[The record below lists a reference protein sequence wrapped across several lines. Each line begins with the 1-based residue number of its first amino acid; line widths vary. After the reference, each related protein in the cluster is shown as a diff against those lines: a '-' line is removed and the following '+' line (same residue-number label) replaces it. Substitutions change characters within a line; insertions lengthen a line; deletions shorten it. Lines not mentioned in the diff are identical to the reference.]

1 MTTISFGSLFLRFRW
16 RISLTFTLVI
26 VESLLEVL
34 YPLLI
39 GFAINDLLA
48 GRYEGLIRL
57 GMLGVTSV
65 LIGSSRRYYD
75 TRIYSGIYQMMA
87 VELVEREQAAGSSVS
102 RTSAHTNMLTEFV
115 DFLEDTIPE
124 LIGALVAVV
133 GILVVTAG
141 LSLPV
146 FLGCLA
152 LFLLVILVY
161 TTTARRNYRLN
172 TGYNNQ
178 FEETVD
184 AIASKRKD
192 RLRNHFH
199 RIMQWNV
206 RLSDLETLNYAV
218 FWIGAVALFLFT
230 PYSAISAGVLEYGL
244 VFSLLLYVFEFIDWL
259 SDLPLHIQQV
269 IRLREISK
277 RLTH

>member
-1 MTTISFGSLFLRFRW
+1 MTVISLGSLFLRFRW
-16 RISLTFTLVI
+16 RISLTLTLVV

-48 GRYEGLIRL
+48 GRYDGLIHL
-57 GMLGVTSV
+57 GMLGLASV
-65 LIGSSRRYYD
+65 LIGSARRYYD
-75 TRIYSGIYQMMA
+75 TRIYSGIYRQVA
-87 VELVEREQAAGSSVS
+87 VELVEREQAAGASVS
-102 RTSAHTNMLTEFV
+102 RTSAHTNLLTEFV
-115 DFLEDTIPE
+115 DFLEDTMPE

-133 GILVVTAG
+133 GILAVTAG

-152 LFLLVILVY
+152 LFLLVFLVY
-161 TTTARRNYRLN
+161 TITAGRNYRLN
-172 TGYNNQ
+172 AGYNNQ
-178 FEETVD
+178 FEEAVD
-184 AIASKRKD
+184 AIASRRRD
-192 RLRNHFH
+192 RLTNHFH
-199 RIMQWNV
+199 RLMQWNV

-218 FWIGAVALFLFT
+218 FWIGAVALLLFT
-230 PYSAISAGVLEYGL
+230 PYSAVSAGVLEYGL

-259 SDLPLHIQQV
+259 SDLPLHIQQA

-277 RLTH
+277 RLTG